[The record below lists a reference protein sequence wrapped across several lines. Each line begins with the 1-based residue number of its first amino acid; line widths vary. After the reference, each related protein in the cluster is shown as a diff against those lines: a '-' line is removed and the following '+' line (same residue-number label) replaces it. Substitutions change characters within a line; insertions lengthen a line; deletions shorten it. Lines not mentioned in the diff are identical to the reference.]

1 MNINKKLLLIY
12 LFITSIGFS
21 QQIEFGPNVS
31 YGFTNIANSRV
42 TEGRA
47 VIGDALWNISEGF
60 SILYYFGNPHKKGT
74 NGIHFEFVNSKR
86 GSKSESNSGS
96 EYSFNS
102 KALNLNYRRA
112 GNLGNNFGIYADLGI
127 GYNLLDNNNIYK
139 GNVDETVAFE
149 KINNNNLL
157 IKKNEITFLY
167 AIGVDKVILK
177 DKFVIFLEFSGDGGI
192 TKINNG
198 SGSYRTQSLG
208 FSTGLR
214 YLIPIKR
221 SYN

>member
-1 MNINKKLLLIY
+1 MNKKLLLVCF
-12 LFITSIGFS
+12 FITTIGLS

-47 VIGDALWNISEGF
+47 VIGNALWNINEGF
-60 SILYYFGNPHKKGT
+60 SILYYFGNPNQKGT

-96 EYSFNS
+96 EYNFNS
-102 KALNLNYRRA
+102 KSLNLNYRRA
-112 GNLGNNFGIYADLGI
+112 GRLGNNFGVYADLGF
-127 GYNLLDNNNIYK
+127 GYNFLDNNNIYK
-139 GNVDETVAFE
+139 GDVDEIEAFK
-149 KINNNNLL
+149 KINNNLL
-157 IKKNEITFLY
+157 IKKNEITFLF
-167 AIGVDKVILK
+167 AIGVNKLILK
-177 DKFVIFLEFSGDGGI
+177 DNFLLFLEFNGDGGI
-192 TKINNG
+192 TKINEG

-214 YLIPIKR
+214 YLIPIKK
-221 SYN
+221 SNN